1 MFNTELKDYN
11 YLQYEEYGKYGQAQ
25 LSDEVKGQIKMAI
38 YTTNQSTQD
47 NIRYKDA
54 TYVGITHN
62 RDIDDTF
69 VIQYGDEKLKV
80 LYANKQGRFVI
91 AFMKNI

>member
-1 MFNTELKDYN
+1 MFNTELKDYD
-11 YLQYEEYGKYGQAQ
+11 YLQYEEYGKYGQEQ

>member
-1 MFNTELKDYN
+1 MINTEKRDYN
-11 YLQYEEYGKYGQAQ
+11 FYQYEYENNYGQAQ
-25 LSDEVKGQIKMAI
+25 LSDKVKGQIKMAI
-38 YTTNQSTQD
+38 YSTNQSTQD

-69 VIQYGDEKLKV
+69 VIQYGEEKLKV
-80 LYANKQGRFVI
+80 LYANKQGRSVI